1 MFAFSVCETQQNL
14 LIGNANTK
22 EKNCCLQDVLSDSES
37 ENCDEDED
45 ITLAFFDERNI
56 NHIRVDKY
64 VSRDGC
70 KTEINSESGNKKA
83 KFPF

>member
-1 MFAFSVCETQQNL
+1 MPTPKKKTVVCKTFF
-14 LIGNANTK
+14 LIVKVRTVMK
-22 EKNCCLQDVLSDSES
+22 MK
-37 ENCDEDED
+37 
-45 ITLAFFDERNI
+45 TLHWHDERNI

-64 VSRDGC
+64 VSRNGC